1 MLHIALKISEQKF
14 NSKPILFA
22 HHIMPAAPKQPNILV
37 TGTPGAGK
45 STISRRIAEQFQL
58 TQQDVSELV
67 KEHDFTDGFDEELN
81 CPFLDE
87 DKLLDYLE
95 PIMQKGGNIV
105 EYHSNELFPE
115 RWFQLVLVA
124 TCDTQ
129 ILFDRLTARG
139 YNKKKI
145 EQNMQCEIFGTI
157 LEEAKSS
164 YKPEIVKVVKSE
176 NEEDVQVCL
185 DMVEQFLNEYKAEET

>member
-1 MLHIALKISEQKF
+1 
-14 NSKPILFA
+14 
-22 HHIMPAAPKQPNILV
+22 MPEAAKLPNILI

-45 STISRRIAEQFQL
+45 SFISKKLVERFHL
-58 TQQDVSELV
+58 VHQDVSELV

-87 DKLLDYLE
+87 DRLLDYLE

-115 RWFQLVLVA
+115 RWFQLVLVV

-129 ILFDRLTARG
+129 LLFDRLTARN

-157 LEEAKSS
+157 LEEAQAS
-164 YKPEIVKVVKSE
+164 YKAEIVKIVKSTSLGDV
-176 NEEDVQVCL
+176 EECFNV
-185 DMVEQFLNEYKAEET
+185 VEDFLKEYKRENS